1 MRKNLYITIHYTQHS
16 GLNSTIN
23 ESKFAVVLEY
33 IYIYGKFIQIYFSL
47 FHFVQLYFSPYI
59 PYFKNILKFEK
70 CINLL
75 FLKTERVSRAP
86 FLHSLFLCISKKNEN
101 QDTKDKLHV
110 QNIYCIILV
119 YKRNTIVKYVLTMY
133 SVHIHFYLRYL
144 NILYENEY
152 AGL

>member
-1 MRKNLYITIHYTQHS
+1 MNGVTGEK
-16 GLNSTIN
+16 
-23 ESKFAVVLEY
+23 
-33 IYIYGKFIQIYFSL
+33 KFIYHYSL
-47 FHFVQLYFSPYI
+47 HTFSPYI
-59 PYFKNILKFEK
+59 PYLKNILKFEK

-119 YKRNTIVKYVLTMY
+119 YKRNINVKYVLTMY
-133 SVHIHFYLRYL
+133 TYIF
-144 NILYENEY
+144 IC
-152 AGL
+152 AI